1 MRTVLLCLTSLTTS
15 LSAQVQPAPDL
26 VGEQLGVVLTT
37 RLRATGEL
45 VRLEACA
52 PSVVRALS
60 TALRARLSAPGG
72 GVEAI
77 RIQGSCEEGGGSL
90 FGRGDYRVLR
100 VDSLRSVGA
109 QATFFI
115 TSRRLESSHVER
127 FELRASTSSRQ
138 WFVSAMQFTHFSL
151 ETR

>member
-60 TALRARLSAPGG
+60 TALRARLSAPGAG
-72 GVEAI
+72 SRLFVCRVAARKVEDRCLVVETTECFESTAFAALE
-77 RIQGSCEEGGGSL
+77 RRLL
-90 FGRGDYRVLR
+90 FS
-100 VDSLRSVGA
+100 SLRGV
-109 QATFFI
+109 
-115 TSRRLESSHVER
+115 
-127 FELRASTSSRQ
+127 
-138 WFVSAMQFTHFSL
+138 
-151 ETR
+151 